1 VDYKDVA
8 SATSDSLLTQALDV
22 MQRSG
27 IGYAKKRAISLA
39 LKRMPD
45 GAACP
50 RAFEAWDKSG
60 LVAAIKAATVG

>member
-8 SATSDSLLTQALDV
+8 STTSDSLLTQALDV
-22 MQRSG
+22 MQRPG
-27 IGYAKKRAISLA
+27 IGYAKKRAVSLA

-50 RAFEAWDKSG
+50 RAFEVWDKSG
-60 LVAAIKAATVG
+60 LVAAIKAATLG

>member
-1 VDYKDVA
+1 MDYKDVA
-8 SATSDSLLTQALDV
+8 SATSYSLLAQALDV

-50 RAFEAWDKSG
+50 RAFEAWNRSA
-60 LVAAIKAATVG
+60 LVAAIKAATV